1 MARTVA
7 LRLPACGRNPNM
19 PKPVAIPFT
28 QIRIGRFLFL
38 LLFLLLI
45 FFLRPFLLGVPG
57 FVFLMDLAFLAV
69 LIAGVYSA
77 RNKPGWYRA
86 LAFFAV
92 LAVGT
97 LWAHELL
104 NLAVLRTVGLV
115 CGALFM
121 GLLVAMLVAL
131 LFAQQEVTFDLIT
144 GSICGYLLVGQVWA
158 FLYALLETFSPGA
171 LGIATRAGED
181 VFSYSYFSYVTLTTL
196 GYGDISPVSP
206 TAQSLATLEAIFGQF
221 YVAIIVARLV
231 AIHVS
236 QSIERR

>member
-1 MARTVA
+1 MVWTVA
-7 LRLPACGRNPNM
+7 LRVPGCGRNPNM

-45 FFLRPFLLGVPG
+45 FFLRPFLLNVPG
-57 FVFLMDLAFLAV
+57 FVFLMDLMFLAV
-69 LIAGVYSA
+69 LIAGVFSA
-77 RNKPGWYRA
+77 RNKAGWYRV
-86 LAFFAV
+86 LAFLAV
-92 LAVGT
+92 LTVGT
-97 LWAHELL
+97 LWTNEFL
-104 NLAVLRTVGLV
+104 NLAVLRTIGLV

-171 LGIATRAGED
+171 LGIATTAGED

-206 TAQSLATLEAIFGQF
+206 AAQSLATLEAIFGQL